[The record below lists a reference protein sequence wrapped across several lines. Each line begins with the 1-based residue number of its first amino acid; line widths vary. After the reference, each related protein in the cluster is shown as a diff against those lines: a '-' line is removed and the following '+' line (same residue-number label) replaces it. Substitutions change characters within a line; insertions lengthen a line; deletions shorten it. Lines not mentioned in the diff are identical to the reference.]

1 METLIPNHFLLGRSN
16 PNVTILRT
24 QDNVSNFSTKLK
36 FIQDMLPVFW
46 KRWTTEYLSLLT
58 QRKRWK
64 MKNRNFHVG
73 DLVVVADKNLLRAGW
88 PLGKIQPTA
97 NLCLLKGVDWMIL

>member
-1 METLIPNHFLLGRSN
+1 
-16 PNVTILRT
+16 
-24 QDNVSNFSTKLK
+24 
-36 FIQDMLPVFW
+36 MLPVFW